1 MSDLEGNSEGPFRSL
16 VWSQP
21 RSIIELVGLSR
32 DLISLGCRIAV
43 GSRGG
48 GGRRPPT
55 LKSAL
60 LVFPFPPLLPLLRF
74 SPLISSHSPTQSSF
88 HSRPRRSTQT
98 PPPGKRPGTVPAASK
113 GERRMGR
120 APGGGTNGR
129 RCHET
134 AIRERRGG
142 EWEGSEPRRKGGRE
156 GGRRRRE
163 SGSQRGPRPLRR
175 KPAAAASSVPFLLAT
190 LLFPSEQSAA
200 ARRFCIKSVGEWRRH
215 SCRGR
220 SERARD
226 RDKAED
232 RTSKATRKLP
242 TYRRSHRNNTSKIAV
257 SG

>member
-1 MSDLEGNSEGPFRSL
+1 MPDCC
-16 VWSQP
+16 WQP
-21 RSIIELVGLSR
+21 RR
-32 DLISLGCRIAV
+32 
-43 GSRGG
+43 
-48 GGRRPPT
+48 RRPSTSNTKVRVARIPF
-55 LKSAL
+55 
-60 LVFPFPPLLPLLRF
+60 FPSPPLLPLLRF

-88 HSRPRRSTQT
+88 HSRPRRPTQT
-98 PPPGKRPGTVPAASK
+98 PPPPGKRPGTVPAASK

-120 APGGGTNGR
+120 APDGRRSGR

-142 EWEGSEPRRKGGRE
+142 EWEGSEQRRKGGRE
-156 GGRRRRE
+156 GGRRKRRRE

-175 KPAAAASSVPFLLAT
+175 KPAAASSVPVLLAT

-232 RTSKATRKLP
+232 RTSKTTRKLP

-257 SG
+257 S